1 VPALLKFLLIVVLTM
16 FLLRRKIPL
25 GLVMLLNSI
34 LLSLLCLM
42 NPLVVLRISMGAA
55 VGRATILLLA
65 VLFLVTLLERI
76 LSESGQLERMI
87 RALEQVIPSRRLR
100 LILMPAFLGFL
111 PSPGGAM
118 FSAPFVE
125 KAGRPLDLPA
135 DQKAFL
141 NYWFRHVWEFVL
153 PLYPGVVMAISIA
166 GITYSDFFSI
176 TWLYSLA
183 SIAAGILF
191 GLIPL
196 RLRKEERP
204 QGFPPPGSF
213 GAIMIVTFPVLALL
227 VMVLFFKWDLS
238 ASLALIVLFQFIIS
252 RLSWKSLPRL
262 LKKSFS
268 WQIAALVI
276 GVYVFKDLLS
286 ASGLADGMAAF
297 LSSLGI
303 HRLLLLLILPMAIGF
318 LTGINQAFVGICF
331 PILLGLLNLPSDL
344 DLLGFAYA
352 SGVLGIYLSPMHLC
366 LALSAEYFKTDI
378 PAVLRHLLLPVL
390 FMLLVAMLRVV
401 F

>member
-1 VPALLKFLLIVVLTM
+1 VLDLLKFLIIVALTI
-16 FLLRRKIPL
+16 FLLRKKISL
-25 GLVMLLNSI
+25 GLVMLINSA
-34 LLSLLCLM
+34 LLAVLCLM
-42 NPLVVLRISMGAA
+42 PPLRVLRVAVGAA
-55 VGRATILLLA
+55 VARDTIVLIL

-76 LSESGQLERMI
+76 LSGSGQLGRMI
-87 RALEQVIPSRRLR
+87 QALELLVPSRRLR
-100 LILMPAFLGFL
+100 LVLMPAFLGFL

-125 KAGRPLDLPA
+125 EAGRPLGLKG

-166 GITYSDFFSI
+166 GITYRDFFSI

-191 GLIPL
+191 GLLPL
-196 RLRKEERP
+196 RLRKEEKKYIGP
-204 QGFPPPGSF
+204 SPG
-213 GAIMIVTFPVLALL
+213 ALRDILVVVFPVLALL
-227 VMVLFFKWDLS
+227 GMVLFLKWDL
-238 ASLALIVLFQFIIS
+238 ALSLFLIVLFQFAVS
-252 RLSWKSLPRL
+252 RLPLKRLPHL

-268 WQIAALVI
+268 LQIASLVI
-276 GVYVFKDLLS
+276 GVFVFKDLLS
-286 ASGLADGMAAF
+286 ASGLASGIAAY

-303 HRLLLLLILPMAIGF
+303 PPILLLFLLPCAVGF

-331 PILLGLLNLPSDL
+331 PVVLSLIHLPADLN
-344 DLLGFAYA
+344 LLGFAYA
-352 SGVLGIYLSPMHLC
+352 CGVIGIYLSPMHLC
-366 LALSAEYFKTDI
+366 LALSSEYFKTDI
-378 PAVLRHLLLPVL
+378 PAVFRHLWPPVL
-390 FMLLVAMLRVV
+390 FLLIVAFLLAV